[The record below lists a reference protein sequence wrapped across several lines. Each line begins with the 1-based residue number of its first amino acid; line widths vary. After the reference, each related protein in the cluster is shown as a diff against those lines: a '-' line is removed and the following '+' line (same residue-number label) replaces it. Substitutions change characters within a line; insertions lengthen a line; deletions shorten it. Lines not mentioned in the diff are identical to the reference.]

1 LPSPK
6 GDPVA
11 SEADTLERGL
21 DELATAT
28 RPPATASGPPRR
40 EPLALRPGQE
50 FGSYRLVRL
59 VGQGGFGQVWEAA
72 SARNGRRVALKVLMA
87 TRSATQE
94 EIERFKRE
102 GRLAASLSHP
112 NCVYVFSAEEIEGH
126 PVITMELMPGGTLQD
141 LLRKGPL
148 PHRKAV
154 DYTLQI
160 VDGLEAAHA
169 GGVIHRDIKPSN
181 CFLDPS
187 GSVRVGDFGL
197 AKTLETES
205 DLTATGSFLGTPAYA
220 SPEQVRGRDVDGASD
235 LYSVGAT
242 LYALLTGRAPFT
254 GDGPAQML
262 ARILSEPP
270 TPFSEHGVQVPR
282 GLQQVV
288 MRLLAKDKSRR
299 PHGYRALRAAL
310 WPYSSRGLTTGGL
323 GGRLAAV
330 VLDSAVIQVAVG
342 LALGAEYLIHPL
354 TLPHQLAV
362 LTLTFAYFAL
372 QEWRWG
378 RTLGKRLFGLCVV
391 TADGGTPGLGSIA
404 LRVGVFAGVLYAPV
418 IGLLVSS
425 PDVSSRE
432 LGSSLA
438 FWALGIALPYAAL
451 IGTMR
456 RANGFAALHDLASR
470 TRVKA
475 TASAR
480 SSVPDVRSRVTEA
493 AAPSPRSFGPYE
505 DARLV
510 WEDGNESLLTAR
522 DPDLHRDVWIHS
534 FRDDGGT
541 AWPPS
546 PTQDRRGRLHWL
558 QGSRA
563 VGDNWDAYEA
573 PSGIGLVEWVA
584 AKRRLP
590 WACVREI
597 LLDLAV
603 ELEARQGKAEPAPP
617 PSVRHVWVDGHGQTR
632 LLDFPFRSGPGER
645 AEVRSGRDWRAFLHE
660 VLILGCEGRPLD
672 EEPLGGRTPRVPLPE
687 HARPLIHRI
696 CGVDPPPATAA
707 EIATALRDLVGR
719 PAGVSRLRRLGPLFV
734 TAVPALFMLFSVTFA
749 VLGAPEAV
757 RLSGTLRRSS
767 AALAS
772 LDAAG
777 EAPERGT
784 RKRLLRGLQA
794 HVYGE
799 LEDVS
804 TRSSNPVA
812 VRVAREALGR
822 LGGDERAALEARR
835 EEQPLSA
842 EERAE
847 ARRELEALEPSA
859 SLWGLVL
866 GFLLFGI
873 APLAIPVL
881 AFAPIARGGALLWLF
896 GTSLQALD
904 GRPASRVRS
913 LLRAV
918 VVWAPFVLFQLW
930 QPWAVFHVVFPLV
943 LAIGVGFTVARPERG
958 LPDQIVGTCLVPR

>member
-1 LPSPK
+1 VAPGPS
-6 GDPVA
+6 
-11 SEADTLERGL
+11 
-21 DELATAT
+21 
-28 RPPATASGPPRR
+28 RR
-40 EPLALRPGQE
+40 EPLGLRPGQE

-59 VGQGGFGQVWEAA
+59 IGQGGFGQVWEAA
-72 SARNGRRVALKVLMA
+72 SARNGRRVALKVLIA
-87 TRSATQE
+87 TRSATRE

-112 NCVYVFSAEEIEGH
+112 NCVYVFSAEEIEGR

-148 PHRKAV
+148 PYWKAV

-169 GGVIHRDIKPSN
+169 SGVIHRDIKPSN

-197 AKTLETES
+197 AKTLETQS

-220 SPEQVRGRDVDGASD
+220 SPEQVKGRHVDAASD

-242 LYALLTGRAPFT
+242 LYALLTGKAPFA
-254 GDGPAQML
+254 GDGPAQVL

-270 TPFSEHGVQVPR
+270 TPFAEHGERVPR
-282 GLQQVV
+282 GLQRVV

-299 PHGYRALRAAL
+299 PPGYRALRAAL

-342 LALGAEYLIHPL
+342 LALGAEYLVHPL
-354 TLPHQLAV
+354 TLPHQVAV
-362 LTLTFAYFAL
+362 LALTFAYFAL

-378 RTLGKRLFGLCVV
+378 RTVGKRLFGLCVV
-391 TADGGTPGLGSIA
+391 TADGGTPGLDSIA
-404 LRVGVFAGVLYAPV
+404 LRVGVFAGVLYVPV

-425 PDVSSRE
+425 PDMSSRE

-451 IGTMR
+451 TGTMR
-456 RANGFAALHDLASR
+456 RANAFAALHDLASR

-475 TASAR
+475 TALSR
-480 SSVPDVRSRVTEA
+480 SSVPDLRWSLTEKA
-493 AAPSPRSFGPYE
+493 TPSPRSFGPYE
-505 DARLV
+505 DARVV
-510 WEDGNESLLTAR
+510 WEEGNESLFAAR
-522 DPDLHRDVWIHS
+522 DPDLRRDVWIHS
-534 FRDDGGT
+534 FRDYGGT
-541 AWPPS
+541 ARPPS

-563 VGDNWDAYEA
+563 AGDDWDAYEA

-584 AKRRLP
+584 VKRRLP
-590 WACVREI
+590 WASVREI
-597 LLDLAV
+597 LHDLAV
-603 ELEARQGKAEPAPP
+603 ELEARQGQAGPAPP
-617 PSVRHVWVDGHGQTR
+617 LSVRHVWVDGHGQTR
-632 LLDFPFRSGPGER
+632 LLDFPFRRGPGEG
-645 AEVRSGRDWRAFLHE
+645 AEARPRRDWRAFLHE
-660 VLILGCEGRPLD
+660 VLIFGGEGRLLG

-687 HARPLIHRI
+687 HARPVVRRI
-696 CGVDPPPATAA
+696 CGLGPPPAAPA
-707 EIATALRDLVGR
+707 EIASALEDLAGR
-719 PAGVSRLRRLGPLFV
+719 PAAVSRLRRLGPLFV
-734 TAVPALFMLFSVTFA
+734 TAVPALFMLFSITFA
-749 VLGAPEAV
+749 VLGAPKAV
-757 RLSGTLRRSS
+757 RLSGTLRRSA

-772 LDAAG
+772 LDATG
-777 EAPERGT
+777 EAPEREA
-784 RKRLLRGLQA
+784 RKRLLQGLRAQ
-794 HVYGE
+794 VYAE
-799 LEDVS
+799 LAEVS

-812 VRVAREALGR
+812 VRVAREALGG
-822 LGGDERAALEARR
+822 LGADERAVLDARR
-835 EEQPLSA
+835 EERPLSA
-842 EERAE
+842 EETAQ

-873 APLAIPVL
+873 APLAIPAL
-881 AFAPIARGGALLWLF
+881 ILAPIARGGALLWLF
-896 GTSLQALD
+896 GMSLQTLD
-904 GRPASRVRS
+904 GRRAGRGRS

-930 QPWAVFHVVFPLV
+930 QPWAAFHVVFPLV
-943 LAIGVGFTVARPERG
+943 LAIGLVSPLVRPDRG
-958 LPDQIVGTCLVPR
+958 IPDLIVGTCLVPR